1 LIIYYDTS
9 ALVKLL
15 IPEEGSEL
23 VEKLWGSAY
32 TGVSSIL
39 SYPEGRAA
47 LAAAHRAGRLPQRGY
62 RRSLQAFEEL
72 SEELVSIGVDREV
85 AQLAGRQATEHGLR
99 GYDAVHLA
107 SALDLGEEELV
118 FVTWDEDLR
127 RAANA
132 AGLGTAGSSG
142 W

>member
-1 LIIYYDTS
+1 MILYFDTS

-23 VEKLWGSAY
+23 VERLWGSAY

-39 SYPEGRAA
+39 SYPEGRSA
-47 LAAAHRAGRLPQRGY
+47 LGIAQRKGRLSSRDY
-62 RRSLQAFEEL
+62 ERSLQVFEEL

-85 AQLAGRQATEHGLR
+85 TRLAGEHATEFGLR

-107 SALDLGEEELV
+107 TALDLGEEELV

-127 RAANA
+127 RAAHS